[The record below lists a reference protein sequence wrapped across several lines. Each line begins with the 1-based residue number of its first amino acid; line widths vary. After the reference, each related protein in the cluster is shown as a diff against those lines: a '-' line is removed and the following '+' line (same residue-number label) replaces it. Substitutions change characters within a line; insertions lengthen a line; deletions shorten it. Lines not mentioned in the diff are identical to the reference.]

1 MIMNTMIMS
10 KSNLEC
16 RKCGYAWVP
25 RTARP
30 VECPSC
36 KSRNYGRPQSAMKS
50 VLEPQKGKKE
60 PCKGCS
66 GRGVVTMGESQ
77 EVVDCPNC
85 EGSGFEP

>member
-1 MIMNTMIMS
+1 
-10 KSNLEC
+10 
-16 RKCGYAWVP
+16 
-25 RTARP
+25 
-30 VECPSC
+30 
-36 KSRNYGRPQSAMKS
+36 MKS